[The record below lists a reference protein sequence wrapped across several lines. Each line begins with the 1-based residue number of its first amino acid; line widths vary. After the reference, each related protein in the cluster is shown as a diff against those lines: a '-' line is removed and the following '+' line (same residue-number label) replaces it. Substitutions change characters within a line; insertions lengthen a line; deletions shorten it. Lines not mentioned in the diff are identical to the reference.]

1 MLYRLIVANTIH
13 GIRFDR
19 ATKMKV
25 PVAAQNFLELLE
37 KSALLTGSQI
47 KKVRDRLKIPDTATA
62 RETARFLVRGRILTP
77 FQAERLLEG
86 RYRGLVIDGYRIR
99 EVLGFGSPSRPSGA
113 ARCGSR

>member
-1 MLYRLIVANTIH
+1 MLYRLILANTIH

-37 KSALLTGSQI
+37 KSELLTGSQI
-47 KKVRDRLKIPDTATA
+47 KKVRERLKIPDTATA
-62 RETARFLVRGRILTP
+62 RETAKALVQGRVLTP

-86 RYRGLVIDGYRIR
+86 PFHMVTGGRHVG
-99 EVLGFGSPSRPSGA
+99 
-113 ARCGSR
+113 